1 MRDESEEALTCL
13 NDSPIHPSSLIPHPS
28 PVAAILLAAGRS
40 RRMGAF
46 KPLLPFG
53 AQTVIETCVNN
64 LLAGGCDEVVV
75 VVGHRAEEVRASLAH
90 LPVSFALNDEAGSEM
105 GVSIARGVE
114 ALTGGRAESLT
125 NERGESLAG
134 DTGDGEATGAVLI
147 ALGDQPAVT
156 AKEIECIVA
165 AHRRTGA
172 RLVVPVWRGRGGH
185 PVLVGASLRASLL
198 TLDAERGLRALFD
211 AHAGEV
217 LRLPVAS
224 PYIARDMDTWEDY
237 SALHE
242 EIFGVTPPDAPPPP
256 QET

>member
-1 MRDESEEALTCL
+1 MDNMRRTTDDGRRTTGVST
-13 NDSPIHPSSLIPHPS
+13 
-28 PVAAILLAAGRS
+28 ILLAAGRS

-64 LLAGGCDEVVV
+64 LLAAGCERVVV
-75 VVGHRAEEVRASLAH
+75 VVGHRAEEVREALAH

-114 ALTGGRAESLT
+114 ALSGDDGAESLT
-125 NERGESLAG
+125 RGAEAG
-134 DTGDGEATGAVLI
+134 ALLI

-156 AKEIECIVA
+156 AKEIECVVA

-172 RLVVPVWRGRGGH
+172 RLVVPVWQGRGGH
-185 PVLVGASLRASLL
+185 PVLVSLSLRASLL

-237 SALHE
+237 RALHE
-242 EIFGVTPPDAPPPP
+242 EIFGVTPPGAPPSR
-256 QET
+256 